1 MCVDMGGRSA
11 NGLIFDIKRFT
22 VHDGP
27 GIRTTVFF
35 KGCPLNCVWCHNP
48 ESISPKQETAIR
60 RITFDGREIERRE
73 TIGQFY
79 SKEELIR
86 EIMKDRVFYDE
97 SDGGVTFSGGEPLM
111 QHVFL
116 KEAII
121 ACREKGIH
129 VALDT
134 SGYASEQIFREIISL
149 THLVLFDIKETDE
162 ARHIKATGVSRK
174 VIMQNLEWLAG
185 VNIRTI
191 LRAPVIPG
199 YTFSKDYIRS
209 LEQLMTSIK
218 SDNIRQID
226 LLPYHATAVHKYE
239 RCGFRNQMGNTK
251 TVEKKEL
258 LPIKSE
264 LEKTGWMATI
274 GGN

>member
-1 MCVDMGGRSA
+1 MGKKPA
-11 NGLIFDIKRFT
+11 KGLIFDIRRFT

-48 ESISPKQETAIR
+48 ESISPLQETIVR
-60 RITFDGREIERRE
+60 RTMFDGLEIERKE

-79 SKEELIR
+79 SKEELLS

-111 QHVFL
+111 QHAFL

-121 ACREKGIH
+121 ACRENGIH

-134 SGYASEQIFREIISL
+134 SAYTNEKIFREIASL
-149 THLVLFDIKETDE
+149 VNLVLFDIKETDE
-162 ARHIKATGVSRK
+162 ARHVKVTGVSRK
-174 VIMQNLEWLAG
+174 TIKHNLEWLTETN
-185 VNIRTI
+185 VRTI
-191 LRAPVIPG
+191 LRVPVIPG
-199 YTFSKDYIRS
+199 YTFNEDYIRS
-209 LEQLMTSIK
+209 LKQLMASIK
-218 SDNIRQID
+218 SDHIRQID
-226 LLPYHATAVHKYE
+226 LLPYHATAAHKYE
-239 RCGFRNQMGNTK
+239 RCGYSNHMGNTK
-251 TVEKKEL
+251 TLEKKEL
-258 LPIKSE
+258 LPVKYE
-264 LEKTGWMATI
+264 LEKTGWTVKI